1 MRSRLAIV
9 IVVFV
14 SAAAVAVGVYSFARH
29 GAPGAPYA
37 GLDAREIKAL
47 APERV
52 EGLRRGEGLGYAL
65 AAELNDV
72 AGPKHALELDL
83 GLTSEQ
89 REAIETIRATM
100 SAEAQSLGT
109 ELIEAERALDVAF
122 ASGSATPDEVG
133 RLTAEAAAIEARLR
147 AAHLNAHLAVD
158 PLLTDDQ
165 RAAYAAA
172 RGYGEH
178 GGHTGH

>member
-1 MRSRLAIV
+1 MRRFIAALTIIAV
-9 IVVFV
+9 I
-14 SAAAVAVGVYSFARH
+14 AVAVGVYVLRGH
-29 GAPGAPYA
+29 GDAPYA
-37 GLDAREIKAL
+37 GLDQREIKAL
-47 APERV
+47 APERI